1 LNTAW
6 QTKVNQMRLKKAK
19 LMGLN
24 TAEEYKNPKLM
35 GLNTA
40 EEYKNPNWQENTN
53 KKKVEVVDDKRKQH
67 VDDLVLIGR
76 EQIAI
81 LTDIRN
87 IGMQTYKVLS
97 NSSGSSAS
105 PIIMSN
111 SGGGSKGKPSSSQ
124 VSLNTSRGDYASS
137 PYAFA

>member
-1 LNTAW
+1 MGWNT
-6 QTKVNQMRLKKAK
+6 V
-19 LMGLN
+19 
-24 TAEEYKNPKLM
+24 EEYKNS
-35 GLNTA
+35 
-40 EEYKNPNWQENTN
+40 NWQKNTN
-53 KKKVEVVDDKRKQH
+53 KKKIEVVDDKRKQH

-105 PIIMSN
+105 PIIISN
-111 SGGGSKGKPSSSQ
+111 SGGSKPKPSSQ
-124 VSLNTSRGDYASS
+124 VSLNTNRGDYNSS